1 MEIDSTDLISKN
13 LNELKKLITNLT
25 TDEIS
30 MISKISSLVINTIKS
45 GGCIFWCGN
54 GGSASDS
61 QHLAAELIGRFKNNR
76 EPYKS
81 ISLTADSSVITCISN
96 DFGYENLF
104 SRQLEGVGNKGDLV
118 ITLSTSGN
126 SINLKNL
133 LEKAKEKGINSVAI
147 LGKGGG
153 LIKDLADYTLIINS
167 NNTARI
173 QEVHILIG
181 HIICQIVEEELNGT

>member
-1 MEIDSTDLISKN
+1 MEGL
-13 LNELKKLITNLT
+13 
-25 TDEIS
+25 
-30 MISKISSLVINTIKS
+30 
-45 GGCIFWCGN
+45 
-54 GGSASDS
+54 
-61 QHLAAELIGRFKNNR
+61 
-76 EPYKS
+76 
-81 ISLTADSSVITCISN
+81 
-96 DFGYENLF
+96 
-104 SRQLEGVGNKGDLV
+104 GNKGDLV